1 MHIQAIIID
10 AGNSQRVHEISI
22 ADGQPG
28 LTTPLV
34 RLAEQEA
41 LEWAQQQ
48 GKRVVGDVF
57 SQGAYRAWVTT

>member
-10 AGNSQRVHEISI
+10 AGSAKRVHEISI
-22 ADGQPG
+22 SDGQPG

-41 LEWAQQQ
+41 LEWAQQR
-48 GKRVVGDVF
+48 GLRVAGDVF
-57 SQGAYRAWVTT
+57 SQGAYRAWVTA